1 MRKELPIRKTHLSTT
16 RPDETNVIDLESC
29 FDPIF
34 DPPQSFLDACRK
46 YWENYYDAMMSGK
59 PAVPTFYVRDEDGT
73 LYFYHGKSR
82 IRVSEHFRQQGKTFG
97 EIAADAIRF
106 EARARAP
113 AVKAS

>member
-1 MRKELPIRKTHLSTT
+1 MRKTHLSTT

-59 PAVPTFYVRDEDGT
+59 PAVPTFYMRDEDGT

-106 EARARAP
+106 EARAKAP